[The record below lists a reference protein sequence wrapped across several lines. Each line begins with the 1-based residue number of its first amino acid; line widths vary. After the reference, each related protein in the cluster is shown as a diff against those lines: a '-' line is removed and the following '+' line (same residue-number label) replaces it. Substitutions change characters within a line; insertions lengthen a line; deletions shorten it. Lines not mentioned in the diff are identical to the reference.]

1 MQRLFLM
8 VMALYSLDCILGNW
22 FDNGSQ
28 LSGGQWQKIA
38 LARVYYKEAD
48 IYLLDEPSSA
58 LATTAELRIFNSF
71 LR

>member
-1 MQRLFLM
+1 
-8 VMALYSLDCILGNW
+8 MA
-22 FDNGSQ
+22 
-28 LSGGQWQKIA
+28 KIA

-58 LATTAELRIFNSF
+58 LDATAELKIFNSF